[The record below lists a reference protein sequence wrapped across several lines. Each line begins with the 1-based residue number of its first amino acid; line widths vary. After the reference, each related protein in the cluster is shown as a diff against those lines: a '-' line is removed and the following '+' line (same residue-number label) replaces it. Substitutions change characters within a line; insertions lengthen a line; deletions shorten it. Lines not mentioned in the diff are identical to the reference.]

1 MQKFDSITQYNKKFD
16 QLFTNVNQKG
26 YACGFFSVLTANTY
40 LKYGLFDLPTHENNI
55 EEAIKYTVKK
65 KIVGGVNFDN
75 LLEMTT
81 NLNKNNIMAT
91 SVELINAG
99 VLSYPHIFDNS
110 DNVEKYAIIF
120 LKNEKYFVV
129 MFDKT
134 KNQYYLRDCHESSQY
149 TYNSLDDLVKRL
161 DEAYQFGTD
170 IGLVGDEYIAYSS
183 IEFIRIT
190 QNFQQ
195 KITEGDKY
203 IEKKDQILKKKLEN
217 DMEEEKIKHEILKKK
232 IDKQILEDEQKNE
245 LTVNFSEIIAED
257 QDTPIKEFVCE
268 EDGFFIL

>member
-1 MQKFDSITQYNKKFD
+1 MQNFDSITQYNKKFD

-26 YACGFFSVLTANTY
+26 YACGFFSILTANAY
-40 LKYGLFDLPTHENNI
+40 LKYGAFDLSTHESNI
-55 EEAIKYTVKK
+55 EEAIKYTAKK
-65 KIVGGVNFDN
+65 KIVGGINFDN
-75 LLEMTT
+75 LLGMTT

-91 SVELINAG
+91 SVELINLG

-110 DNVEKYAIIF
+110 DNAEKYCIIF

-129 MFDKT
+129 MFDKI

-149 TYNSLDDLVKRL
+149 TYNSLNDLTKRL
-161 DEAYQFGTD
+161 DEAYQFASD

-183 IEFIRIT
+183 IEFIRIS

-195 KITEGDKY
+195 KITDGDKY
-203 IEKKDQILKKKLEN
+203 IEKKEIKEKEK
-217 DMEEEKIKHEILKKK
+217 EEENIMQKIIKKK
-232 IDKQILEDEQKNE
+232 IEEQILEDKQKNE
-245 LTVNFSEIIAED
+245 ITVNFSEVIAED
-257 QDTPIKEFVCE
+257 QDAPPKEFVCE

>member
-1 MQKFDSITQYNKKFD
+1 MKKYDSITQYNKKFD
-16 QLFTNVNQKG
+16 QLFVNINQKG
-26 YACGFFSVLTANTY
+26 YACGFFSILTANVY
-40 LKYGLFDLPTHENNI
+40 LEYGLFDLLTHENNI
-55 EEAIKYTVKK
+55 EEAIKYTAKK
-65 KIVGGVNFDN
+65 KIVGGINFDN

-81 NLNKNNIMAT
+81 NLKKNNIMAT

-110 DNVEKYAIIF
+110 DNAEKYVIIF

-149 TYNSLDDLVKRL
+149 TYDSLNDLTKRL

-183 IEFIRIT
+183 IEFIKIT
-190 QNFQQ
+190 QKFQQ
-195 KITEGDKY
+195 KITMGE
-203 IEKKDQILKKKLEN
+203 EKIDIILKKKLEN
-217 DMEEEKIKHEILKKK
+217 EKEEERIKQEILKKK
-232 IDKQILEDEQKNE
+232 IEEKILEDNKKNK
-245 LTVNFSEIIAED
+245 LTINFNEIIAGD
-257 QDTPIKEFVCE
+257 KDLSPKEFVCE